1 LEWIKGIPYQATRM
15 TTINNETPLFL
26 QDGGEKI
33 LDDIRKELK
42 VFLDL
47 INKGYAERLIPQ
59 MTVMLNPHTLNP
71 EVVGKEEAVKI
82 EEWFGKKP
90 TNREIRDAI
99 WRNNHKIDGKDWNAG
114 FLGSRWMDRT
124 INGRRCRFA
133 FYSRTFN
140 PETFKSAPEGLKYM
154 IVIDPTN

>member
-1 LEWIKGIPYQATRM
+1 M
-15 TTINNETPLFL
+15 TTTSNELPLFL
-26 QDGGEKI
+26 QDGGE
-33 LDDIRKELK
+33 DIIEALRKELK

-47 INKGYAERLIPQ
+47 INKGHAERLIPQ

-71 EVVGKEEAVKI
+71 EEVGQEEADKI
-82 EEWFGKKP
+82 TEWFGK
-90 TNREIRDAI
+90 TETRWEIKDAI
-99 WRNNHKIDGKDWNAG
+99 WRNNHKINGKDWSVG

-133 FYSRTFN
+133 FYSKTHD
-140 PETFKSAPEGLKYM
+140 PETFKSAPEGQKYL